1 MKKQMVVPMCLRGAP
16 PRGGGQQFSTLRP
29 IDMPP
34 RDKGGA
40 RFAGASRGALVAPPP
55 PLPSGGGGRRR
66 PQAHIVGAAK
76 LLALA
81 AIMLGLSYTA
91 VPLYQIFCQTSGF
104 GGTAVPPQ
112 ATPAPH
118 QPPPIAWGAG
128 SWEGRSS
135 GGPHGDSG
143 GGLAGTGAPARP
155 RGAGAPPQGATCGG
169 DKPSPGGSGGHVR
182 DPRQGAGAPGGGRTR
197 TAFASTQNVSAPIC
211 VDGTSATQQQ
221 ASQIT
226 INFAADVS
234 DRSA

>member
-1 MKKQMVVPMCLRGAP
+1 VFKSRHPDASNSPPLRGHTSKMKKQMVVPMCLRGAP

-29 IDMPP
+29 RDMPP
-34 RDKGGA
+34 RDARSEGGA
-40 RFAGASRGALVAPPP
+40 SFAGASRGALVAPPP
-55 PLPSGGGGRRR
+55 RRAERWGGRRR

-112 ATPAPH
+112 ATPDR
-118 QPPPIAWGAG
+118 PIAPRVP
-128 SWEGRSS
+128 EG
-135 GGPHGDSG
+135 
-143 GGLAGTGAPARP
+143 
-155 RGAGAPPQGATCGG
+155 GATCGG
-169 DKPSPGGSGGHVR
+169 DAQEPSPGGSGGHVPEHGE
-182 DPRQGAGAPGGGRTR
+182 PRQGAGAPGGGRT
-197 TAFASTQNVSAPIC
+197 TTGLPFGGTAPIC
-211 VDGTSATQQQ
+211 VDGTSDTQQQ